1 MAAVGLSDPMPYH
14 MIGVARAMADRN
26 IAGEVPTILPA
37 SRQPKIP
44 VTCNPMLASAAQT
57 YVPLAGIIKA

>member
-1 MAAVGLSDPMPYH
+1 
-14 MIGVARAMADRN
+14 MIGVARAMAHRN

-44 VTCNPMLASAAQT
+44 VSCNPMVVSAAQT
-57 YVPLAGIIKA
+57 YVPLAGIIEA